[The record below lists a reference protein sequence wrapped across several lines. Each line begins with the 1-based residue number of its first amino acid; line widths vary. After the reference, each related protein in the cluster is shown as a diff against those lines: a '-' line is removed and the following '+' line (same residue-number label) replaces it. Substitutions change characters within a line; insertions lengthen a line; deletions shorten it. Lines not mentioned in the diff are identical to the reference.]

1 MTDEQPKL
9 LNGPDLGGLA
19 RPKLQ
24 RSEGGPVFDF
34 GPGWGFYVK
43 KWLGKYLFKIV
54 LPAIVVIVAM
64 GIFVSRNEAE
74 NGKKT
79 IIPEETI
86 KIVVLRGD
94 SRALLARKAL
104 AEYLKENPQET
115 LTGGQKLFIEEI
127 LRQKLTNPKLTVGE
141 VAEFA
146 VDDIKTAITQ
156 AEKLTQFQ
164 LEAWEEYAKKVKL
177 FSNQ

>member
-9 LNGPDLGGLA
+9 LNGPDKKSL
-19 RPKLQ
+19 
-24 RSEGGPVFDF
+24 GGPVFDF

-54 LPAIVVIVAM
+54 LPVVVVIVAM

-104 AEYLKENPQET
+104 AEYLKGNSQEI
-115 LTGGQKLFIEEI
+115 LSGGQKLFIEEI

-141 VAEFA
+141 EIEFYFG
-146 VDDIKTAITQ
+146 DIKVAASQ
-156 AEKLTQFQ
+156 SKNLSPYQ
-164 LEAWEEYAKKVKL
+164 LEIWENYA
-177 FSNQ
+177 QRAGIR

>member
-19 RPKLQ
+19 HPKLQ

-43 KWLGKYLFKIV
+43 RWLGKYLFKIV

-64 GIFVSRNEAE
+64 SIYVSSNETE
-74 NGKKT
+74 NGEKT
-79 IIPEETI
+79 TADNETV

-104 AEYLKENPQET
+104 AEYLKGNSQEI
-115 LTGGQKLFIEEI
+115 LTGGQKLFVEEI
-127 LRQKLTNPKLTVGE
+127 LRRKLNNSKLIVGE
-141 VAEFA
+141 IAEFA
-146 VDDIKTAITQ
+146 MDDIKAAIIQ
-156 AEKLTQFQ
+156 AKQLTQFQ
-164 LEAWEEYAKKVKL
+164 LEAWEKYAKGIK
-177 FSNQ
+177 FE